1 MNSAAAKPIPFID
14 LQAQRARIAR
24 EVEAAIARVLAHGA
38 YIMGPEVGQLEA
50 ALAEFAGVK
59 HAIACSNGT
68 DALVLAL
75 RALGIGP
82 GDAVFVPDFTFAAT
96 AEAPALVGAT
106 PVFVD
111 VAEDD
116 FNLDVASLEAA
127 VAMVAKEGALK
138 PKAVIPVDLFGQ
150 PADYRA
156 IETVARKHDLAVVAD
171 AAQSFGASYDNR
183 RVGAFGQIATTS
195 FFPAKPLGC
204 YGDGGALFTDDDG
217 LAELLRSLRS
227 HGAGTDKYDNAR
239 IGVNARLDTLQAAIL
254 LEKLKIFPEEIA
266 ARQRVADR
274 YAAGLGDCARTPR
287 LKPGRTSVWAQYTLI
302 FEDRDAVQAKLKQA
316 GVPSVVYYPRPLSG
330 QTAFRS
336 LPVAPGGT
344 PVSARLSR
352 TVLSLPM
359 HAYLD
364 AATQDRIIELIRG
377 QRAVPPAP
385 RAP

>member
-1 MNSAAAKPIPFID
+1 MSSAAKPIPFID

-75 RALGIGP
+75 RALGVGP

-96 AEAPALVGAT
+96 AEAPVLVGAT

-116 FNLDVASLEAA
+116 FNLDPESLEAA
-127 VAMVAKEGALK
+127 IAMVAKEGALK
-138 PKAVIPVDLFGQ
+138 PRAVIPVDLFGQ

-156 IETVARKHDLAVVAD
+156 IDAVARKHGLAVVAD
-171 AAQSFGASYDNR
+171 AAQSFGATYENR
-183 RVGAFGQIATTS
+183 RVGGFGRIATTS

-204 YGDGGALFTDDDG
+204 YGDGGALFTDDDA

-254 LEKLKIFPEEIA
+254 LEKLKIFPDEIE

-274 YAAGLGDCARTPR
+274 YAAALADRARPPR

-302 FEDRDAVQAKLKQA
+302 LEDRDAVQAKLKAA
-316 GVPSVVYYPRPLSG
+316 GIPSVVYYPRPLSA
-330 QTAFRS
+330 QTAFRGF
-336 LPVAPGGT
+336 PIAPGGA

-364 AATQDRIIELIRG
+364 PETQDRIIAAFRS
-377 QRAVPPAP
+377 
-385 RAP
+385 